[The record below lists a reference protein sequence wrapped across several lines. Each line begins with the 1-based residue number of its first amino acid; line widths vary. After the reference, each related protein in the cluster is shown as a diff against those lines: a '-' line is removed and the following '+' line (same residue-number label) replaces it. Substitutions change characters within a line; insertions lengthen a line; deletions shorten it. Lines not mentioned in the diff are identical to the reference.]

1 MLKYD
6 TLCNMH
12 TDEGKRKPLHNLFL
26 CLLSCSRRGI
36 SQVHFISNLCHC
48 VMCAC
53 KYLHYLMGES
63 TKEEKNLSVHLC
75 LWMCFPI
82 CFWQILYC
90 MQKYRGRLSALDL
103 KIGLPGF
110 L

>member
-36 SQVHFISNLCHC
+36 SQVHFISNLYHC

-53 KYLHYLMGES
+53 KYLH
-63 TKEEKNLSVHLC
+63 
-75 LWMCFPI
+75 
-82 CFWQILYC
+82 
-90 MQKYRGRLSALDL
+90 
-103 KIGLPGF
+103 
-110 L
+110 